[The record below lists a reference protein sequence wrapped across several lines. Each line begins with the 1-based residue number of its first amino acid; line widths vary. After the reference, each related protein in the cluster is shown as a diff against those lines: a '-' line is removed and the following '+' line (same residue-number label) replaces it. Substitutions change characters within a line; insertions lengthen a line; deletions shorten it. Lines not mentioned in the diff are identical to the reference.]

1 MDLNDYQMK
10 KPGGKN
16 QKSKKVIIVTSDVP
30 FVRGGHR
37 IIAEN
42 TCEALLRAGCT
53 AEVHYTPQNR
63 FGRQISAY
71 LINRLTDLNYT
82 EDGSGVDRLIS
93 MRFPS
98 YAVKHPDHI
107 LWLVHRLRE
116 YYDLWDDFK
125 EQLGIKGRVAE
136 TSRRFIIRRLDS
148 YFLKHNVKKIY
159 TISRQVSDRLKKW
172 GGFDSEVLYPP
183 VAPVN
188 WHCEEYGKYFLYVS
202 RLMKHKRIDLFVK
215 AASEMNDKKM
225 KFVIAGSGPEELQL
239 KKLITKLKL
248 TNRFELA
255 GQVDQN
261 ELIKLYAQARAV
273 VFTPLREEYGFVTL
287 EAFRSDKPVITVS
300 DSGGPTELVKDGQ
313 CGYIVQPDTAEIAHK
328 LDILAGDPDLARKLG
343 RKGNQ
348 LTQHI
353 NWETTVS
360 KLLKTFK

>member
-1 MDLNDYQMK
+1 MEEAKQ
-10 KPGGKN
+10 KN
-16 QKSKKVIIVTSDVP
+16 KRQKKVIIVTSDVP
-30 FVRGGHR
+30 FVCGGHR

-42 TCEALLRAGCT
+42 TRDALQSAGCL

-82 EDGSGVDRLIS
+82 EDGSGIDRLIS

-116 YYDLWDDFK
+116 YYDLWEDFRK
-125 EQLGIKGRVAE
+125 QLGIKGTVVE
-136 TSRRFIIRRLDS
+136 STRRFIIHRLDG

-159 TISRQVSDRLKKW
+159 TISRQVSERLQKW
-172 GGFDSEVLYPP
+172 GGFESEVLYPP

-188 WHCEEYGKYFLYVS
+188 WHCEEYGNYFLYVS

-215 AASEMNDKKM
+215 AAAEINDKKM
-225 KFVIAGSGPEELQL
+225 KFIIAGSGPEETQL
-239 KKLITKLKL
+239 KKLIARLRLTK
-248 TNRFELA
+248 RFEMT
-255 GQVDQN
+255 GQVSQD
-261 ELIKLYAQARAV
+261 ELIKLYARARAI

-287 EAFRSDKPVITVS
+287 EAFRSDKPVVTVS
-300 DSGGPTELVKDGQ
+300 DSGGPTELVKDSQ
-313 CGYIVQPDTAEIAHK
+313 SGYVVPPDPTEIASR
-328 LDILAGDPDLARKLG
+328 LDTLAHNPALARTLG
-343 RKGNQ
+343 CKGNL

-360 KLLKTFK
+360 KLLKSFK